1 MTDLPQI
8 ADHQCQCA
16 TCQAS
21 RALRSLRALP
31 TLTDDGRAALDT
43 IEMGIDALFE
53 DSFAGWDAMNDV
65 AVAAGLEWDTATR
78 QDIIDAIKQARARAA
93 ELEADNANWR
103 EALRMTNDALNTA
116 HGDLMEMARR
126 YDDESGRAIGEIE
139 PLYTGRK
146 TDTGED
152 IVGIPLS
159 DWDAIA
165 RQIRRMNQEATTP

>member
-1 MTDLPQI
+1 MTALPQI

-31 TLTDDGRAALDT
+31 TLTDAGRAALDT

-65 AVAAGLEWDTATR
+65 AVAAGLEWYTATR

-93 ELEADNANWR
+93 ELEAALTGDIQAVTADGQQHRIRRGNWR
-103 EALRMTNDALNTA
+103 PYPVSLAAPDAK
-116 HGDLMEMARR
+116 
-126 YDDESGRAIGEIE
+126 E
-139 PLYTGRK
+139 P
-146 TDTGED
+146 
-152 IVGIPLS
+152 
-159 DWDAIA
+159 
-165 RQIRRMNQEATTP
+165 TP